1 VNRSVSEIV
10 DKDSNHV
17 DGARAIIGTII
28 RCLPTS
34 RAIPP
39 TNKSPS
45 LSSEV
50 PSPDALKLRALKIP
64 QGIPHPTNHY
74 VNHHSF

>member
-1 VNRSVSEIV
+1 MNRNVSEIV

-17 DGARAIIGTII
+17 EGARAIIGTTM
-28 RCLPTS
+28 RRLPTS

-45 LSSEV
+45 PSSEV
-50 PSPDALKLRALKIP
+50 PSPDVL
-64 QGIPHPTNHY
+64 
-74 VNHHSF
+74 

>member
-1 VNRSVSEIV
+1 
-10 DKDSNHV
+10 
-17 DGARAIIGTII
+17 
-28 RCLPTS
+28 LPTS

-64 QGIPHPTNHY
+64 QGIFHPTNCY
-74 VNHHSF
+74 VNYHSFIPQNID